1 MIDGSTG
8 ASLDFYKNVD
18 ITENAQIDKSVD
30 VRAFVHGNVGIANAT
45 ADAFGPNT
53 VSETLTET
61 HAFQGHGSS
70 AASESLSATNGH
82 EYHILT

>member
-1 MIDGSTG
+1 MMDGSTG
-8 ASLDFYKNVD
+8 TSLDFTKLVD
-18 ITENAQIDKSVD
+18 IYEKAQIDKSID
-30 VRAFVHGNVGIANAT
+30 VQAYVHGNTGMANAT

-53 VSETLTET
+53 ISETLTET

-70 AASESLSATNGH
+70 AASESLSATNGY

>member
-1 MIDGSTG
+1 MIDGSMG
-8 ASLDFYKNVD
+8 ASLDFKKLVD
-18 ITENAQIDKSVD
+18 INEHAQIDKNVD
-30 VRAFVHGNVGIANAT
+30 VRAFVHGNVGTANAT

-70 AASESLSATNGH
+70 AASESLSATNG
-82 EYHILT
+82 YDCHILL